1 MKLGTKL
8 ITALVILLILV
19 MAVHGYLSI
28 RQDQQNIEREIR
40 IGMRGSARAIQIA
53 LGSFHG
59 QRQDLKGLT
68 NFVDTVFPRGSIHGL
83 IVYDLNARPVA
94 YSASLRYPDDFPE
107 LDPAPIIELDP
118 RVVLR
123 ESRAVD
129 GYLRRRGLFVY
140 YRIEPVFDAGNRLV
154 GAFVFG
160 RHGGSLTGTIQE
172 RRNRILI
179 TTAALVVLLSSL
191 ILIIVRRS
199 ITRPINHLIGRIREI
214 ASGRW
219 SQRIA
224 VRGRDEVA
232 LLAEEFNLMSDELGK
247 VHSRLV
253 DEQRAKLQLERDL
266 RYSERLASMGRL
278 AAGLAHEIGTPLN
291 IIGGR
296 AEFLMRRARSVE
308 ELTSNLQVI
317 RAQADRITGI
327 VRQLLEFARRKEPG
341 FQTIDLSTLL
351 ADVQAL
357 LEHQIREKQIHIET
371 DGITRLP
378 LFQADPDMLQ
388 QVFLN
393 LYTNALHAL
402 PSGGFIRIRAGV
414 GPARSFDGA
423 ASSNEPRRIW
433 ITFEDNGTGILPE
446 HIDRV
451 FDPFFTTKDVGQGTG
466 LGLAVTYGIIKDHGG
481 EIRAESEPGKF
492 ARFVIELP
500 IRHHAAGDLERQN
513 SHELH

>member
-1 MKLGTKL
+1 
-8 ITALVILLILV
+8 
-19 MAVHGYLSI
+19 
-28 RQDQQNIEREIR
+28 
-40 IGMRGSARAIQIA
+40 
-53 LGSFHG
+53 
-59 QRQDLKGLT
+59 
-68 NFVDTVFPRGSIHGL
+68 
-83 IVYDLNARPVA
+83 
-94 YSASLRYPDDFPE
+94 
-107 LDPAPIIELDP
+107 
-118 RVVLR
+118 
-123 ESRAVD
+123 VD
-129 GYLRRRGLFVY
+129 GYVRLRGLFIY
-140 YRIEPVFDAGNRLV
+140 YRIEPVFDAGNRLM

-172 RRNRILI
+172 RRDRILF
-179 TTAALVVLLSSL
+179 TTVALVVLLASL

-199 ITRPINHLIGRIREI
+199 ITRPINHLIGRIQEI
-214 ASGRW
+214 ASGQW

-232 LLAEEFNLMSDELGK
+232 LLAEEFNLMSDELRK
-247 VHSRLV
+247 AHSRLV
-253 DEQRAKLQLERDL
+253 DEQQAKLQLEREL

-296 AEFLMRRARSVE
+296 AEFLMRRSRSVE
-308 ELTSNLQVI
+308 ELTNNLQVI

-327 VRQLLEFARRKEPG
+327 VRQLLEFARRKEPV
-341 FQTIDLSTLL
+341 FRTVDLSALL
-351 ADVQAL
+351 ADVHAL
-357 LEHQIREKQIHIET
+357 LEHQIREKRIQVEA
-371 DGITRLP
+371 DGIARLP

-393 LYTNALHAL
+393 LYTNSLHAL
-402 PSGGFIRIRAGV
+402 PPGGLIKIRAGI
-414 GPARSFDGA
+414 GPARSLDDEP
-423 ASSNEPRRIW
+423 SSNGARRIW

-481 EIRAESEPGKF
+481 EIRAESEPRKF

-500 IRHHAAGDLERQN
+500 IHHNAPDNLERQN
-513 SHELH
+513 GHELH

>member
-1 MKLGTKL
+1 
-8 ITALVILLILV
+8 
-19 MAVHGYLSI
+19 
-28 RQDQQNIEREIR
+28 
-40 IGMRGSARAIQIA
+40 
-53 LGSFHG
+53 
-59 QRQDLKGLT
+59 
-68 NFVDTVFPRGSIHGL
+68 
-83 IVYDLNARPVA
+83 
-94 YSASLRYPDDFPE
+94 
-107 LDPAPIIELDP
+107 
-118 RVVLR
+118 
-123 ESRAVD
+123 
-129 GYLRRRGLFVY
+129 
-140 YRIEPVFDAGNRLV
+140 
-154 GAFVFG
+154 
-160 RHGGSLTGTIQE
+160 
-172 RRNRILI
+172 
-179 TTAALVVLLSSL
+179 
-191 ILIIVRRS
+191 
-199 ITRPINHLIGRIREI
+199 
-214 ASGRW
+214 
-219 SQRIA
+219 
-224 VRGRDEVA
+224 
-232 LLAEEFNLMSDELGK
+232 
-247 VHSRLV
+247 
-253 DEQRAKLQLERDL
+253 
-266 RYSERLASMGRL
+266 MGRL